1 MKYKGLIFD
10 LDGVLVDT
18 AIYHFEAWKNLGK
31 NFGYEL
37 SHEQNELLKGVSRKE
52 SLEKILS
59 WANYSNYSEQEFN
72 HWLIEKN
79 DNYLTLIS
87 NMSPSEVLPGVR
99 EFILKA
105 KDLGYKI
112 CLGSASKNAVII
124 LEKTELMPLFDEIV
138 DGNMVNQSK
147 PDPQVFLKGAELLGL
162 TPEECIVFE
171 DAVAGIQAANRAG
184 MKSIGLGDPKI
195 LQEADECFSSFND
208 IDIVKIA
215 ETV

>member
-72 HWLIEKN
+72 
-79 DNYLTLIS
+79 
-87 NMSPSEVLPGVR
+87 
-99 EFILKA
+99 LK
-105 KDLGYKI
+105 
-112 CLGSASKNAVII
+112 
-124 LEKTELMPLFDEIV
+124 LMEWV
-138 DGNMVNQSK
+138 DSQWH
-147 PDPQVFLKGAELLGL
+147 
-162 TPEECIVFE
+162 
-171 DAVAGIQAANRAG
+171 
-184 MKSIGLGDPKI
+184 
-195 LQEADECFSSFND
+195 
-208 IDIVKIA
+208 KIA
-215 ETV
+215 YNYNEGHRFSYRN